1 MIELGRHIEILLLNN
16 DCVIVPNLGGF
27 LTHHVEA
34 RYDNRDSM
42 FIPPLRTLGFN
53 PQLTMSDPLLAQS
66 YADAYDISYPEAV
79 AMLER
84 EVESVKN
91 QIEQE
96 GQYEFTDLGV
106 LSLSDEG
113 RYEFEPNE
121 AGLLTPMLYGL
132 SSIEMPLLSEVLK
145 HADIPGTISYDTA
158 PIGITSPNPTF
169 QPSLATIMSQ
179 VSPSD
184 RHREE
189 KTISIKVS
197 LLRNLAVTAVAA
209 VALIL
214 FARPVPAGEDVASAS
229 TTSEAGMLSLP
240 SQEASSASESTA
252 DLSIV
257 GGLEKMSRMI
267 EESQEEGVIPESG
280 AFTIVLAYSLPLE
293 NAKMFLSD
301 IKSKGARKAVLMTYN
316 GENVIAYGSY
326 TERGDAYV
334 QLQELIASGSVE
346 SGWIMQVK

>member
-1 MIELGRHIEILLLNN
+1 MMELRRHIEILLLSH

-27 LTHHVEA
+27 MAHHVAA
-34 RYDNRDSM
+34 RFDKADGM
-42 FIPPLRTLGFN
+42 FIPPCRLLGFN
-53 PQLTMSDPLLAQS
+53 AQLNMSDSVLAQS
-66 YADAYDISYPEAV
+66 YADAYDLSFPEAV
-79 AMLER
+79 RRVEHEVSLLKER
-84 EVESVKN
+84 IAKNGRYDFAGLGTLSVN
-91 QIEQE
+91 
-96 GQYEFTDLGV
+96 
-106 LSLSDEG
+106 SDG
-113 RYEFEPNE
+113 RYEFEPCP
-121 AGLLTPMLYGL
+121 AGILTPSLYGFGAF
-132 SSIEMPLLSEVLK
+132 EMPLLRHAVPSQVVL
-145 HADIPGTISYDTA
+145 DTKPMSIIHPA
-158 PIGITSPNPTF
+158 STHRNSK
-169 QPSLATIMSQ
+169 LATIMSQ
-179 VSPSD
+179 INDNYQPS
-184 RHREE
+184 EE

-240 SQEASSASESTA
+240 SHDASSASESTA

>member
-1 MIELGRHIEILLLNN
+1 MMELRRHIEILLLSH

-27 LTHHVEA
+27 MAHHVAA
-34 RYDNRDSM
+34 RYDKADGM
-42 FIPPLRTLGFN
+42 FIPPCRLLGFN
-53 PQLTMSDPLLAQS
+53 AQLNMSDSVLAQS
-66 YADAYDISYPEAV
+66 YADAYDLSFPEAV
-79 AMLER
+79 RRVEHEVSLLKER
-84 EVESVKN
+84 IAKNGRYDFAGLGTLSVN
-91 QIEQE
+91 
-96 GQYEFTDLGV
+96 
-106 LSLSDEG
+106 SDG
-113 RYEFEPNE
+113 RYEFEPCP
-121 AGLLTPMLYGL
+121 AGILTPSLYGFGAF
-132 SSIEMPLLSEVLK
+132 EMPLLRHAVPSQVVL
-145 HADIPGTISYDTA
+145 DTKPMSIIHPA
-158 PIGITSPNPTF
+158 STHRNSK
-169 QPSLATIMSQ
+169 LATIMSQ
-179 VSPSD
+179 INDNYQPS
-184 RHREE
+184 EE

-240 SQEASSASESTA
+240 SHDASSASESTA

>member
-1 MIELGRHIEILLLNN
+1 MMELRRHIEILLLSH

-27 LTHHVEA
+27 MAHHVAA
-34 RYDNRDSM
+34 RFDKADGM
-42 FIPPLRTLGFN
+42 FIPPCRLLGFN
-53 PQLTMSDPLLAQS
+53 AQLNMSDSVLAQS
-66 YADAYDISYPEAV
+66 YADAYDLSFPEAV
-79 AMLER
+79 RRVEHEVSLLKER
-84 EVESVKN
+84 IAKNGRYDFAGLGTLSVN
-91 QIEQE
+91 
-96 GQYEFTDLGV
+96 
-106 LSLSDEG
+106 SDG
-113 RYEFEPNE
+113 RYEFEPCP
-121 AGLLTPMLYGL
+121 AGILTPSLYGFGAF
-132 SSIEMPLLSEVLK
+132 EMPLLRHAVPSQVVL
-145 HADIPGTISYDTA
+145 DTKPMSIIHPA
-158 PIGITSPNPTF
+158 STHRNSK
-169 QPSLATIMSQ
+169 LATIMSQ
-179 VSPSD
+179 INDNYQPS
-184 RHREE
+184 EE

-240 SQEASSASESTA
+240 SHEASSASESTV

-301 IKSKGARKAVLMTYN
+301 IKSKGARKAVLMTYY

>member
-1 MIELGRHIEILLLNN
+1 MELRRHIEILLLSH

-27 LTHHVEA
+27 MAHHVAA
-34 RYDNRDSM
+34 RYDKADGM
-42 FIPPLRTLGFN
+42 FIPPCRLLGFN
-53 PQLTMSDPLLAQS
+53 AQLNMSDSVLAQS
-66 YADAYDISYPEAV
+66 YADAYDLSFPEAV
-79 AMLER
+79 RRVEHEVSLLKER
-84 EVESVKN
+84 IAKNGRYDFASLGTLSVN
-91 QIEQE
+91 
-96 GQYEFTDLGV
+96 
-106 LSLSDEG
+106 SDG
-113 RYEFEPNE
+113 RYEFEPCP
-121 AGLLTPMLYGL
+121 AGILTPSLYGFGAF
-132 SSIEMPLLSEVLK
+132 EMPLLRHAVPSQVVL
-145 HADIPGTISYDTA
+145 DTKPMSIIHPA
-158 PIGITSPNPTF
+158 STHRNSK
-169 QPSLATIMSQ
+169 LATIMSQ
-179 VSPSD
+179 INDNYQPS
-184 RHREE
+184 EE

>member
-1 MIELGRHIEILLLNN
+1 MMELRRHIEILLLSH

-27 LTHHVEA
+27 MAHHVAA
-34 RYDNRDSM
+34 RYDKADGM
-42 FIPPLRTLGFN
+42 FIPPCRLLGFN
-53 PQLTMSDPLLAQS
+53 AQLNMSDSVLAQS
-66 YADAYDISYPEAV
+66 YADAYDLSFPEAV
-79 AMLER
+79 RRVEHEVSLLKER
-84 EVESVKN
+84 IAKNGRYDFAGLGTLSVN
-91 QIEQE
+91 
-96 GQYEFTDLGV
+96 
-106 LSLSDEG
+106 SDG
-113 RYEFEPNE
+113 RYEFEPCP
-121 AGLLTPMLYGL
+121 AGILTPSLYGFGAF
-132 SSIEMPLLSEVLK
+132 EMPLLRHAVPSQVVL
-145 HADIPGTISYDTA
+145 DTKPMSIIHPA
-158 PIGITSPNPTF
+158 STHRNSK
-169 QPSLATIMSQ
+169 LATIMSQ
-179 VSPSD
+179 INDNYQPS
-184 RHREE
+184 EE

-252 DLSIV
+252 NLSIV

>member
-1 MIELGRHIEILLLNN
+1 MMELRRHIEILLLSH

-27 LTHHVEA
+27 MAHHVAA
-34 RYDNRDSM
+34 RYDKADGM
-42 FIPPLRTLGFN
+42 FIPPCRLLGFN
-53 PQLTMSDPLLAQS
+53 AQLNMSDSVLAQS
-66 YADAYDISYPEAV
+66 YADAYDLSFPEAV
-79 AMLER
+79 RRVEHEVSLLKER
-84 EVESVKN
+84 IAKNGRYDFAGLGTLSVN
-91 QIEQE
+91 
-96 GQYEFTDLGV
+96 
-106 LSLSDEG
+106 SDG
-113 RYEFEPNE
+113 RYEFEPCP
-121 AGLLTPMLYGL
+121 AGILTPSLYGFGAF
-132 SSIEMPLLSEVLK
+132 EMPLLR
-145 HADIPGTISYDTA
+145 HAVPSQVVPDTKPMSIIHPA
-158 PIGITSPNPTF
+158 STHRNSK
-169 QPSLATIMSQ
+169 LATIMSQ
-179 VSPSD
+179 INDNYQPS
-184 RHREE
+184 EE

>member
-1 MIELGRHIEILLLNN
+1 MMELRRHIEILLLSH

-27 LTHHVEA
+27 MAHHVAA
-34 RYDNRDSM
+34 RFDKVDGM
-42 FIPPLRTLGFN
+42 FIPPCRLLGFN
-53 PQLTMSDPLLAQS
+53 AQLNMSDSVLAQS
-66 YADAYDISYPEAV
+66 YADAYDLSFPEAV
-79 AMLER
+79 RRVEHEVSLLKER
-84 EVESVKN
+84 IAKNGRYDFAGLGTLSVN
-91 QIEQE
+91 
-96 GQYEFTDLGV
+96 
-106 LSLSDEG
+106 SDG
-113 RYEFEPNE
+113 RYEFEPCP
-121 AGLLTPMLYGL
+121 AGILTPSLYGFGAF
-132 SSIEMPLLSEVLK
+132 EMPLLRHAVPSQVVL
-145 HADIPGTISYDTA
+145 DTKPMSIIHPA
-158 PIGITSPNPTF
+158 STHRNSK
-169 QPSLATIMSQ
+169 LATIMSQ
-179 VSPSD
+179 INDNYQPS
-184 RHREE
+184 EE

>member
-1 MIELGRHIEILLLNN
+1 MMELRRHIEILLLSH

-27 LTHHVEA
+27 MAHHVAA
-34 RYDNRDSM
+34 RYDKADGM
-42 FIPPLRTLGFN
+42 FIPPCRLLGFN
-53 PQLTMSDPLLAQS
+53 AQLNMSDSVLAQS
-66 YADAYDISYPEAV
+66 YADAYDLSFPEAV
-79 AMLER
+79 RRVEHEVSLLKER
-84 EVESVKN
+84 IAKNGRYDFASLGTLSVN
-91 QIEQE
+91 
-96 GQYEFTDLGV
+96 
-106 LSLSDEG
+106 SDG
-113 RYEFEPNE
+113 RYEFEPCP
-121 AGLLTPMLYGL
+121 AGILTPSLYGFGAF
-132 SSIEMPLLSEVLK
+132 EMPLLRHAVPSQVVL
-145 HADIPGTISYDTA
+145 DTKPMSIIHPA
-158 PIGITSPNPTF
+158 STHRNSK
-169 QPSLATIMSQ
+169 LATIMSQ
-179 VSPSD
+179 INDNYQPS
-184 RHREE
+184 EE

>member
-1 MIELGRHIEILLLNN
+1 MELRRHIEILLLSH

-27 LTHHVEA
+27 MAHHVAA
-34 RYDNRDSM
+34 RYDKADGM
-42 FIPPLRTLGFN
+42 FIPPCRLLGFN
-53 PQLTMSDPLLAQS
+53 AQLNMSDSVLAQS
-66 YADAYDISYPEAV
+66 YADAYDLSFPEAV
-79 AMLER
+79 RRVEHEVSLLKER
-84 EVESVKN
+84 IAKNGRYDFAGLGTLSVN
-91 QIEQE
+91 
-96 GQYEFTDLGV
+96 
-106 LSLSDEG
+106 SDG
-113 RYEFEPNE
+113 RYEFEPCP
-121 AGLLTPMLYGL
+121 AGILTPSLYGFGAF
-132 SSIEMPLLSEVLK
+132 EMPLLRHAVPSQVVL
-145 HADIPGTISYDTA
+145 DTKPMSIIHPA
-158 PIGITSPNPTF
+158 STHRNSK
-169 QPSLATIMSQ
+169 LATIMSQ
-179 VSPSD
+179 INDNYQPS
-184 RHREE
+184 EE

-240 SQEASSASESTA
+240 SHDASSASESTA

>member
-1 MIELGRHIEILLLNN
+1 MMELRRHIEILLLSH

-27 LTHHVEA
+27 MAHHVA
-34 RYDNRDSM
+34 DGM
-42 FIPPLRTLGFN
+42 FIPPCRLLGFN
-53 PQLTMSDPLLAQS
+53 AQLNMSDSVLAQS
-66 YADAYDISYPEAV
+66 YADAYDLSFPEAV
-79 AMLER
+79 RRVEHEVSLLKER
-84 EVESVKN
+84 IAKNGRYDFAGLGTLSVN
-91 QIEQE
+91 
-96 GQYEFTDLGV
+96 
-106 LSLSDEG
+106 SDG
-113 RYEFEPNE
+113 RYEFEPCP
-121 AGLLTPMLYGL
+121 AGILTPSLYGFGAF
-132 SSIEMPLLSEVLK
+132 EMPLFRHAVPSQVVL
-145 HADIPGTISYDTA
+145 DTKPMSIIHPA
-158 PIGITSPNPTF
+158 STHRNSK
-169 QPSLATIMSQ
+169 LATIMSQ
-179 VSPSD
+179 INDNYQPS
-184 RHREE
+184 EE

>member
-1 MIELGRHIEILLLNN
+1 MMELRRHIEILLLSH

-27 LTHHVEA
+27 MAHHVAA
-34 RYDNRDSM
+34 RYDKADGM
-42 FIPPLRTLGFN
+42 FIPPCRLLGFN
-53 PQLTMSDPLLAQS
+53 AQLNMSDSVLAQS
-66 YADAYDISYPEAV
+66 YADAYDLSFPEAV
-79 AMLER
+79 RRVEHEVSLLKER
-84 EVESVKN
+84 IAKNGRYDFAGLGTLSVN
-91 QIEQE
+91 
-96 GQYEFTDLGV
+96 
-106 LSLSDEG
+106 SDG
-113 RYEFEPNE
+113 RYEFEPCP
-121 AGLLTPMLYGL
+121 AGILTPSLYGFGAF
-132 SSIEMPLLSEVLK
+132 EMPLLRHAVPSQVVL
-145 HADIPGTISYDTA
+145 DTKPMSIIHPA
-158 PIGITSPNPTF
+158 STHRNSK
-169 QPSLATIMSQ
+169 LATIMSQ
-179 VSPSD
+179 INDNYQPS
-184 RHREE
+184 EE

-240 SQEASSASESTA
+240 SHEASSASESTA

-346 SGWIMQVK
+346 NGWIMQVK

>member
-1 MIELGRHIEILLLNN
+1 MMELRRHIEILLLSH

-27 LTHHVEA
+27 MAHHVAA
-34 RYDNRDSM
+34 RYDKADGM
-42 FIPPLRTLGFN
+42 FIPPCRLLGFN
-53 PQLTMSDPLLAQS
+53 AQLNMSDSVLAQS
-66 YADAYDISYPEAV
+66 YADAYDLSFPEAV
-79 AMLER
+79 RRVEHEVSLLKER
-84 EVESVKN
+84 IAKNGRYDFAGLGTLSVN
-91 QIEQE
+91 
-96 GQYEFTDLGV
+96 
-106 LSLSDEG
+106 SDG
-113 RYEFEPNE
+113 RYEFEPCP
-121 AGLLTPMLYGL
+121 AGILPPSLYGFGAF
-132 SSIEMPLLSEVLK
+132 EMPLLRHAVPSQVVL
-145 HADIPGTISYDTA
+145 DTKPMSIIHPA
-158 PIGITSPNPTF
+158 STHRNSK
-169 QPSLATIMSQ
+169 LATIMSQ
-179 VSPSD
+179 INDNYQPS
-184 RHREE
+184 EE

-240 SQEASSASESTA
+240 SHDASSASESTA